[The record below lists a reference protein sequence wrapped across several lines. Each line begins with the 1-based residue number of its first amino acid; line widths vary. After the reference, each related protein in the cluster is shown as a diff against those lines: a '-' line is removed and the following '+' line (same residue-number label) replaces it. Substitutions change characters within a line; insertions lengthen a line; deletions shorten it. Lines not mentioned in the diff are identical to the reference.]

1 VDAGTLL
8 QFGLGL
14 VLLVTGA
21 ESLVRGSA
29 RLAAS
34 VGVPPLIIGLTVV
47 AFGTSSPE
55 IVVSVQAALAD
66 RADIALGN
74 VIGSNIFNVL
84 FILGLSAIVAPLVVS
99 DQLVRYDV
107 PIMIGASSLV
117 MLLGMNGSLGRLEG
131 LLLLTLLALYIAF
144 LVWLSRRRVEPRF
157 AQPPDRATPDREA
170 PDRATPNR
178 AVPDASVTPA
188 SEAAPRGDTTTG
200 DAVGLSDASAP
211 AVTKSARKRVVDLLL
226 IVAGLGTLVIGSHSL
241 VESSVSIAR
250 FLGLSE
256 LVIGLTI
263 VAAGTSLPEVATSVI
278 ASIRRERDIAV
289 GNIVGSNIFNLLAV
303 LGTASL
309 LAPRPLLVSAAAL
322 TFDLPVMVAVAMACL
337 PIFFA
342 GLRIPR
348 WIGALF
354 LAYYCAYVAFLVL
367 DATDHEALPIF
378 SGIMLSFVVPLTVVT
393 LSIVLLKARA
403 RERAQ

>member
-1 VDAGTLL
+1 VDVSTLL

-117 MLLGMNGSLGRLEG
+117 MLLGMNGSLHRLEG
-131 LLLLTLLALYIAF
+131 LLLLVLLAFYIAF
-144 LVWLSRRRVEPRF
+144 LAWLSHRRGHPPAGLIPEP
-157 AQPPDRATPDREA
+157 P
-170 PDRATPNR
+170 
-178 AVPDASVTPA
+178 
-188 SEAAPRGDTTTG
+188 
-200 DAVGLSDASAP
+200 
-211 AVTKSARKRVVDLLL
+211 TKSNRLVDV
-226 IVAGLGTLVIGSHSL
+226 IRIAAGLALLVIGSRFM
-241 VESSVSIAR
+241 VNGSVAIAR

-278 ASIRRERDIAV
+278 ASYRGQRDIAV
-289 GNIVGSNIFNLLAV
+289 GNIIGSNIFNLLAV
-303 LGTASL
+303 LGTAAL
-309 LAPRPLLVSAAAL
+309 LSPLPLNVSAAAL
-322 TFDLPVMVAVAMACL
+322 TFDLPVMIAVAMACL
-337 PIFFA
+337 PIFA
-342 GLRIPR
+342 GHRIPR
-348 WIGALF
+348 WIGVLF
-354 LAYYCAYVAFLVL
+354 LAYYATYVTFLVL

-378 SGIMLSFVVPLTVVT
+378 SGVMLSFVVPITVVT
-393 LSIVLLKARA
+393 LAVMLIRSRRTAASDRDSP
-403 RERAQ
+403 RS